1 MASAIDPTAPAT
13 SIRPVL
19 SAVKTLTL
27 ADEFCPLKP
36 SKAFRYQMTSTKAM
50 ELGTPAVF
58 AATWLTMMAA
68 MMLPGAAPAVGRAA
82 AATGRVLT
90 VPIFAGTYLA
100 VWSAVGLLVYAVYL
114 PHGAA
119 ATGIVAIAAGIY
131 ELTPLKHACRERCR
145 HTVRSGAQFGIY
157 CVGSSVGLMA
167 MLVAVDVMSMAWC
180 VVIGALITAQK
191 LLPPRAYVDVPVG
204 LGIVGLGLG
213 MLA

>member
-1 MASAIDPTAPAT
+1 MEILVYIDGATDDSERVARDLAASREAAGCLRVIVAPERRGKPTALN
-13 SIRPVL
+13 V
-19 SAVKTLTL
+19 
-27 ADEFCPLKP
+27 
-36 SKAFRYQMTSTKAM
+36 M
-50 ELGTPAVF
+50 
-58 AATWLTMMAA
+58 
-68 MMLPGAAPAVGRAA
+68 
-82 AATGRVLT
+82 
-90 VPIFAGTYLA
+90 
-100 VWSAVGLLVYAVYL
+100 
-114 PHGAA
+114 GAA

-157 CVGSSVGLMA
+157 CVGSSIGLMA

-204 LGIVGLGLG
+204 LGIVGLGLA